1 MSYFRKSLEV
11 KMMSENI
18 FKLNEDQYINLLKDE
33 RFVKLYE
40 KVKGENQIVFNEM
53 ETLLHWSSK

>member
-1 MSYFRKSLEV
+1 
-11 KMMSENI
+11 MMSENI
-18 FKLNEDQYINLLKDE
+18 FSLNDEQYVGLLKDE
-33 RFVKLYE
+33 RFIKLYE